1 QNAAHRLD
9 EVLAEIPRVR
19 EDLGFIPLV
28 TPTSQIV
35 GTQAVLNVLTGE
47 RYKTIAKETAG
58 ILKGEYGHTPVPV
71 NAALQARVLEG
82 GAPVTCRPADL
93 LKPELA
99 ELEADVRRQA
109 QEKGI
114 QLAGNAI
121 DDVLTVALFPQPG
134 LKFLENRHN
143 PAAFEPVPQAEAA
156 QPVAKAEKPAASG
169 IYTVEV
175 EGKAFVVK
183 VSDGG
188 DISQL
193 TAASPAPV
201 QAAAP
206 AAAPAGAGT
215 PVTAP
220 LAGNIWKVI
229 AAEGQT
235 VAEGDVLLI
244 LEAMKME
251 TEIRAA
257 QAGTVRGIAVKSGDA
272 VSVGDTLMT
281 LA

>member
-1 QNAAHRLD
+1 
-9 EVLAEIPRVR
+9 
-19 EDLGFIPLV
+19 
-28 TPTSQIV
+28 
-35 GTQAVLNVLTGE
+35 
-47 RYKTIAKETAG
+47 
-58 ILKGEYGHTPVPV
+58 PV
-71 NAALQARVLEG
+71 NAALQARVLD
-82 GAPVTCRPADL
+82 GADPVTCRPADL

-99 ELEADVRRQA
+99 QLEADVKRQA

-114 QLAGNAI
+114 TLAENAI

-169 IYTVEV
+169 VYTVEV

-188 DISQL
+188 DVSQL
-193 TAASPAPV
+193 TAAAPAP
-201 QAAAP
+201 AP
-206 AAAPAGAGT
+206 APASAPAAAAPAGAGT

-220 LAGNIWKVI
+220 LAGTIWKVL
-229 AAEGQT
+229 ASEGQT
-235 VAEGDVLLI
+235 VAAGEVLLI

-257 QAGTVRGIAVKSGDA
+257 QAGTVRGIA
-272 VSVGDTLMT
+272 
-281 LA
+281 

>member
-1 QNAAHRLD
+1 
-9 EVLAEIPRVR
+9 
-19 EDLGFIPLV
+19 
-28 TPTSQIV
+28 
-35 GTQAVLNVLTGE
+35 
-47 RYKTIAKETAG
+47 
-58 ILKGEYGHTPVPV
+58 
-71 NAALQARVLEG
+71 
-82 GAPVTCRPADL
+82 DL

-99 ELEADVRRQA
+99 ALEADVRRQA

-114 QLAGNAI
+114 TLAENAI
-121 DDVLTVALFPQPG
+121 DDVLTVALFPQIG

-169 IYTVEV
+169 VYTVEV

-188 DISQL
+188 DVSQL
-193 TAASPAPV
+193 TAAAPAS
-201 QAAAP
+201 AP
-206 AAAPAGAGT
+206 AAAAPAGAGT

-220 LAGNIWKVI
+220 LAGTIWKVL
-229 AAEGQT
+229 ASEGQT
-235 VAEGDVLLI
+235 VAAGEVLLI

-257 QAGTVRGIAVKSGDA
+257 QAGTVRGIAVKAGDA
-272 VSVGDTLMT
+272 VAVGDTLMT